1 MTTGF
6 RGTFVISWLQTEID
20 GSIGAPR
27 GALGVGASWRWSG
40 KAVRVDGPQDVLCL
54 GTPTGEADI
63 RKRAARKV
71 QKMVG
76 AALSARGRAGA
87 VPSEDAP
94 LVDPLFDHGFVI
106 TDGYRSYQVTVVEL
120 GAGSAPLLLFLDEVP
135 PAKTDLWVVQAM
147 TEAAEVNRVTDQPTG
162 VICFT
167 PGTRI
172 RTETGDVAVEDIRP
186 GDRLQT
192 KDNGV
197 QDVRWIGTKRVSGA
211 RLFAMPEL
219 RPIRLRR
226 GALGVDRPDEDLL
239 VSPLH
244 KMLVQGPRARAL
256 FNSDEVLVAARDLI
270 DDRLVIR
277 DHTVQNV
284 TYVHLLLDRHE
295 VVFANGLETES
306 FHPGAD
312 ALAAVDASQ
321 RENLFGLM
329 PDIAANPL
337 TYGDHARRALT
348 KAEAAIM
355 QARI

>member
-40 KAVRVDGPQDVLCL
+40 TAVRVDGPQDVLSL
-54 GTPTGEADI
+54 TAPTGEADI

-76 AALSARGRAGA
+76 AALKPGSKQDAL
-87 VPSEDAP
+87 VLEDA
-94 LVDPLFDHGFVI
+94 VEDPLFDHGFVI
-106 TDGYRSYQVTVVEL
+106 TDGYKSYKVSVVEL

-135 PAKTDLWVVQAM
+135 PAGTDFWVVQAM
-147 TEAAEVNRVTDQPTG
+147 TEAAEINRLTDQPTG

-172 RTETGDVAVEDIRP
+172 RTDHGDVAIQDIRP
-186 GDRLQT
+186 GDKVQT
-192 KDNGV
+192 KDNGF

-226 GALGVDRPDEDLL
+226 GALGVDRPDEDLI

-244 KMLVQGPRARAL
+244 KMLVQGARAQAL
-256 FNSDEVLVAARDLI
+256 FNTDEVLVTARDLI

-277 DHTVQNV
+277 DHTMSSV
-284 TYVHLLLDRHE
+284 TYVHLLLDQHE

-306 FHPGAD
+306 FHPGPD
-312 ALAAVDASQ
+312 SLAAVEDDQ
-321 RENLFGLM
+321 RNTLFQQM
-329 PDIAANPL
+329 PELERAPQ
-337 TYGDHARRALT
+337 TYGDHARRSLN

-355 QARI
+355 QAHI